1 MKPLVLNISEEEQRK
16 RTFYKRI
23 IMGLKYMNRDDVF
36 EIYGKLGNYN
46 PKNISE
52 IYIECDRSII
62 EIDGLKFYKS
72 TGESRNIGLT
82 DIWLPYEGCEKTL
95 TNRERVIKS
104 EDKYIDDWNAN
115 KINSILI
122 ENDKYDLE
130 KYKRFINKKY
140 AIISKWLYDNYD
152 TTNRT
157 NKMRTK
163 RRTKRR
169 NKVEKSSSSW
179 VTTRRIT
186 DRDSNIRRLTDRN
199 ATRRT
204 DMYTRRTTDNTRRR
218 DNTRRTTRQ
227 TYVPPEVKIRQSIDR
242 NISYNNLTGRLEINR
257 IKNIEDNKYMIILKS
272 SRYDKNFNTYG
283 YGITDDTILNNL
295 GIKNI
300 DFHHTIIYKDNG
312 NNFDPISNHTTCQL
326 QINNF
331 TVSIRYG
338 ISKESTGE
346 IFWVGVESSDEN
358 ACPFK
363 DGLNIPVTINNNG
376 KYKKTYYLT
385 TKTPSD
391 VILTIITL
399 CSLEDTY
406 VGSDTFESDFF
417 IDYKNLYKELSN
429 INSKIISLYRQ
440 FSNVGQ
446 IIRKN

>member
-16 RTFYKRI
+16 SSFYKRI

-163 RRTKRR
+163 RR
-169 NKVEKSSSSW
+169 NKMKKSSSSW

-204 DMYTRRTTDNTRRR
+204 DRYTSRTADNTSRR
-218 DNTRRTTRQ
+218 DNTSRTTTRQ
-227 TYVPPEVKIRQSIDR
+227 TYVRPEVKIRQSIEG
-242 NISYNNLTGRLEINR
+242 NISYNNLTGRLKINR
-257 IKNIEDNKYMIILKS
+257 IKTIEDNKYMIILKS
-272 SRYDKNFNTYG
+272 SRYDKNFNRYG
-283 YGITDDTILNNL
+283 YGETDDTILNNL

-326 QINNF
+326 EINNF
-331 TVSIRYG
+331 KVSIRYG

-363 DGLNIPVTINNNG
+363 DGLNIPVTINNG

-385 TKTPSD
+385 TKTSSD

-406 VGSDTFESDFF
+406 VGGDTFESDFF